1 MSKYNM
7 NRYNNDDS
15 SVDIFITVLLC
26 MLIIILTV
34 GLILL

>member
-7 NRYNNDDS
+7 DKYNNDDS

-34 GLILL
+34 GILLL